1 MCVDKIDFLCV
12 DMCRYAPQLRVVV
25 VLAPAWVLALALSLI
40 EAGPRELAR
49 VVEQLRLERA
59 ARLHSALAP
68 VVSTQLPGQCFS
80 QILTLELSTKVRE
93 DFTVL

>member
-1 MCVDKIDFLCV
+1 MCRYL
-12 DMCRYAPQLRVVV
+12 CRYAPQLGVVV
-25 VLAPAWVLALALSLI
+25 VLALAWVLALALSLI

-49 VVEQLRLERA
+49 VVEQLLLQRA

-68 VVSTQLPGQCFS
+68 VVTTQLPVQYFS

-93 DFTVL
+93 DFTVP